1 MQDALTISALTFGTQ
16 AFVTLFVI
24 LDPPGAAPIFL
35 SLASG
40 KSIKVQRRL
49 AWQAATVSLFV
60 IVTFA
65 LFGNALLGYLNISLP
80 ALQGAGG
87 ILLLITGLGLLTGSI
102 TDSDSAASQNIALVP
117 LGTPL
122 LAGPGA
128 IVATMI
134 YVQKADTTTQIIGLV
149 IAILAV
155 HLIIGTVLM
164 ASTKI
169 VGLIKDSGV
178 TLLASIAGLLLA
190 AIAVQMLANAIKA
203 FAAAAQS
210 AESRTPQLPSSLWRY
225 WRPKPVEPP

>member
-1 MQDALTISALTFGTQ
+1 MNSTGALTFAAQ

-24 LDPPGAAPIFL
+24 MDPPGATPIFL
-35 SLASG
+35 GLV
-40 KSIKVQRRL
+40 KDKTPRERIRL
-49 AWQAATVSLFV
+49 AWQAAGVSLFV
-60 IVTFA
+60 IATFA
-65 LFGNALLGYLNISLP
+65 IFGQLILDYMHVSIE
-80 ALQGAGG
+80 ALQAAGG
-87 ILLLITGLGLLTGSI
+87 LLLLYVALQLLTGTSKSASEKQ
-102 TDSDSAASQNIALVP
+102 SDNIGMVP

-134 YVQKADTTTQIIGLV
+134 YVQQADTNMQILGLAL
-149 IAILAV
+149 AIIAV

-169 VGLIKDSGV
+169 VSVIKESGV

-203 FAAAAQS
+203 FAAS
-210 AESRTPQLPSSLWRY
+210 
-225 WRPKPVEPP
+225 

>member
-1 MQDALTISALTFGTQ
+1 MNSLGAVTFATQ

-24 LDPPGAAPIFL
+24 MDPPGATPIFL
-35 SLASG
+35 GLVG
-40 KSIKVQRRL
+40 DKSPCERVRL
-49 AWQAATVSLFV
+49 AWQAAGVSLFV
-60 IVTFA
+60 IASFA
-65 LFGNALLGYLNISLP
+65 LFGQFILDYMNVSIE
-80 ALQGAGG
+80 ALQAAGG
-87 ILLLITGLGLLTGSI
+87 LLLLYVALQLLTGNK
-102 TDSDSAASQNIALVP
+102 SAGTESSSKNIGMVP

-134 YVQKADTTTQIIGLV
+134 YVQKADTNTQILGLV

-169 VGLIKDSGV
+169 VSVIKDSGV

-190 AIAVQMLANAIKA
+190 AIAVQMLANAIKT
-203 FAAAAQS
+203 FAAN
-210 AESRTPQLPSSLWRY
+210 
-225 WRPKPVEPP
+225 

>member
-80 ALQGAGG
+80 ALQGPGG

-128 IVATMI
+128 IVTTML
-134 YVQKADTTTQIIGLV
+134 YVQKADGNEQLGALA
-149 IAILAV
+149 IAIVAV
-155 HLIIGTVLM
+155 HLIIGITFM
-164 ASTKI
+164 FSTKI
-169 VGLIKDSGV
+169 LSVIKDSGV
-178 TLLASIAGLLLA
+178 TLLARIAGLLLS
-190 AIAVQMLANAIKA
+190 AIAVEMIVSAIKA
-203 FAAAAQS
+203 FFNIG
-210 AESRTPQLPSSLWRY
+210 
-225 WRPKPVEPP
+225 

>member
-1 MQDALTISALTFGTQ
+1 MNSMGTITFATQ

-24 LDPPGAAPIFL
+24 MDPPGATPIFL
-35 SLASG
+35 GLVG
-40 KSIKVQRRL
+40 DKTPRERVRL
-49 AWQAATVSLFV
+49 AWQAAAVSLFV
-60 IVTFA
+60 IASFA
-65 LFGNALLGYLNISLP
+65 LFGQFILEYMNVSIE
-80 ALQGAGG
+80 ALQAAGG
-87 ILLLITGLGLLTGSI
+87 LLLLYVSLQLLTGTSKGGA
-102 TDSDSAASQNIALVP
+102 DQKSSNIGMVP

-134 YVQKADTTTQIIGLV
+134 YVQKADSTAQFIGLA
-149 IAILAV
+149 IAIVAV

-169 VGLIKDSGV
+169 IGVIKDSGV

-203 FAAAAQS
+203 FTAN
-210 AESRTPQLPSSLWRY
+210 
-225 WRPKPVEPP
+225 